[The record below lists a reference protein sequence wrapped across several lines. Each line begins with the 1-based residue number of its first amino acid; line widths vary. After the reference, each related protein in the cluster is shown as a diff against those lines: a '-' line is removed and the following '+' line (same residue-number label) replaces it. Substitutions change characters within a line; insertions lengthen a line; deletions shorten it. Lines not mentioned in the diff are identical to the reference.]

1 MPFQMLDIVRRRE
14 EKALLKKIQSQQ
26 TQQPPNETQQQPK
39 RKKKNFEP
47 TRKVEGAVRVELF
60 SQWIDRQVKEIEQAH
75 EFLGEERM
83 RRIVKNLSD
92 AKNKISSTDNDDKLE
107 GFKTAAGA
115 KKNRKVQSKHFA
127 DLTPWM
133 DGSIILSYLTKKDGA
148 RPFLMAEI
156 RQRNVKLPKPAK
168 KVSEMTDKEKK
179 KHQQKWDGQ
188 TEQDLKV
195 MLRDHERAVDKGGRE
210 GLCKGDGRKT
220 IKPLSQKMKEWLPKQ
235 WEIYKRRKG
244 LIEETPNA

>member
-1 MPFQMLDIVRRRE
+1 
-14 EKALLKKIQSQQ
+14 
-26 TQQPPNETQQQPK
+26 
-39 RKKKNFEP
+39 
-47 TRKVEGAVRVELF
+47 VELF

-83 RRIVKNLSD
+83 RKIVKNLSD
-92 AKNKISSTDNDDKLE
+92 AKNKISSTDNDEKLE
-107 GFKTAAGA
+107 GFKSAASA
-115 KKNRKVQSKHFA
+115 KKNRTVQSKHFA
-127 DLTPWM
+127 DVTPWM

-156 RQRNVKLPKPAK
+156 RQRKVKLPKPAK
-168 KVSEMTDKEKK
+168 KVSEMTAKEKK
-179 KHQQKWDGQ
+179 KHEQKWDSQ

-195 MLRDHERAVDKGGRE
+195 MLRDHERAWLTKEEEKVFAKATDV
-210 GLCKGDGRKT
+210 KT
-220 IKPLSQKMKEWLPKQ
+220 IKPLSQKMKDWLPKQ